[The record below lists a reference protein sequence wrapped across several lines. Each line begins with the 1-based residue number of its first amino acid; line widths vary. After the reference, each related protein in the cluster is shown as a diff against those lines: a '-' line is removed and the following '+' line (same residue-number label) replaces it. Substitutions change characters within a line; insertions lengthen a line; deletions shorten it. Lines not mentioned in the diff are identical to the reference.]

1 MLLRDCLRR
10 FLHIMID
17 KDLKR
22 TIIQKLHTI
31 NANVLYLG
39 LSMHLDND
47 DKMRIEDIKS
57 VVSYTLQR
65 LQNEEEA

>member
-1 MLLRDCLRR
+1 
-10 FLHIMID
+10 MID